1 MVTVKDGVCSR
12 VSLCVGGATPNP
24 VRCSDAEAALTG
36 KAPTA
41 DNIAAA
47 AALVGKAIKD
57 PMSDSFASG
66 DYRAHLASVM
76 AKRALGMAADRA
88 K

>member
-1 MVTVKDGVCSR
+1 
-12 VSLCVGGATPNP
+12 
-24 VRCSDAEAALTG
+24 LTG